1 MRVAAAIENQRKDLR
16 PGEHADADATY
27 IDLSQ
32 ETTMP
37 ALRLTTRCAVVA
49 TALFMPLAGA
59 QAQNVELKVSHF
71 LPPNHTF
78 QKAMVAWGEQL
89 DKESGGRLKLRIFP
103 AGQLGGG
110 PNRQFDAARNGIS
123 DIAISLHG
131 ATPGRYST
139 TELVSLPYTSPKA
152 GALSA
157 ISSRRL
163 TELAPTYLTKE
174 HDGLRILW
182 MAVTPP
188 LMFHTKPAV
197 RKMEDFKGLRIRYAG
212 TQFQTLIDSFGAVP
226 LAVPPQETADALS
239 KGIVDGATFPYEG
252 AASFDLG
259 TVAKYTLEPGVSTA
273 TFAVVMTPRK
283 YDSLPADLKAL
294 IDRTTGPAAA
304 EKFGKAWDEAEK
316 HGKEQLASKG
326 MQVVQLPKEELDKA
340 NKLVQPQIAAAIEAV
355 EKQGKPGRKFYEDYT
370 R

>member
-1 MRVAAAIENQRKDLR
+1 
-16 PGEHADADATY
+16 
-27 IDLSQ
+27 
-32 ETTMP
+32 
-37 ALRLTTRCAVVA
+37 
-49 TALFMPLAGA
+49 
-59 QAQNVELKVSHF
+59 
-71 LPPNHTF
+71 
-78 QKAMVAWGEQL
+78 
-89 DKESGGRLKLRIFP
+89 
-103 AGQLGGG
+103 
-110 PNRQFDAARNGIS
+110 
-123 DIAISLHG
+123 
-131 ATPGRYST
+131 
-139 TELVSLPYTSPKA
+139 
-152 GALSA
+152 
-157 ISSRRL
+157 
-163 TELAPTYLTKE
+163 
-174 HDGLRILW
+174 
-182 MAVTPP
+182 
-188 LMFHTKPAV
+188 
-197 RKMEDFKGLRIRYAG
+197 MEDFKGLRIRYAG